1 MGKKSFFNIGKLKKS
16 NDLEFF
22 ALDVIML
29 ILVTANLLLIIFEWT
44 FTYQVIQEIIKD
56 VLPVFFEFYNE
67 NIHANFILID
77 LAFVSVFI
85 AELLFRWGV
94 AIYRKT
100 YHNWIFYP
108 FIHWYDVLGCIP
120 LYAFRFL
127 RVLRI
132 FSMVYRLERMGV
144 INLSDSWLFK
154 QLKKYYQIF
163 LEEVS
168 DRVVVNVID
177 GVKAELEKGS
187 PIANKV
193 VGDVLI
199 PQKRDITS
207 WISGRVDMAL
217 SSTYQ
222 LHREEIK
229 SYIDE
234 LMVRALEKN
243 KEVMTLEL
251 VPVLGSYLTSRVEK
265 LISDIVFNVINEAVE
280 DIANHRD
287 KAVEEIAELVFDG
300 LLHTSQDKQFNKLA
314 LSVVS
319 ETLDIVKERVNEKQ
333 WKLNNLNKDNSN
345 IDSDLAVE

>member
-1 MGKKSFFNIGKLKKS
+1 MGKKSLFNIGKLKKS
-16 NDLEFF
+16 SDLEFF
-22 ALDVIML
+22 ALDIIML
-29 ILVTANLLLIIFEWT
+29 LLVTANLLLIVFEWV
-44 FTYQVIQEIIKD
+44 FTYQIIQDLLKD
-56 VLPVFFEFYNE
+56 SLPVFFDLYYT
-67 NIHANFILID
+67 NIHTNFIIID
-77 LAFVSVFI
+77 LVFVAIFI
-85 AELLFRWGV
+85 SELLFRWGI

-100 YHNWIFYP
+100 YHSWIFYP

-120 LYAFRFL
+120 LGGFRFL
-127 RVLRI
+127 RVLRV

-144 INLSDSWLFK
+144 INLSESWLFK
-154 QLKKYYQIF
+154 QLKRYYQIF

-168 DRVVVNVID
+168 DRVVVNIID
-177 GVKAELEKGS
+177 GVKAELEGGS
-187 PIANKV
+187 PISNKI
-193 VGDVLI
+193 VGDVLV
-199 PQKRDITS
+199 PQKEEITS
-207 WISGRVDMAL
+207 WVSDRVDAAL

-222 LHREEIK
+222 LHRDEIK
-229 SYIDE
+229 KYIDE

-300 LLHTSQDKQFNKLA
+300 LLHTSQDEKFNKFA

-319 ETLDIVKERVNEKQ
+319 ETLDIVKDKVKEKQ
-333 WKLNNLNKDNSN
+333 WKISNDDNS
-345 IDSDLAVE
+345 SS